1 MGRGAVIQCL
11 GRNDSKESHMSGS
24 INLTRI
30 FFVKWTGYCTHIYWQ
45 IESGVVPREPRTTA
59 TAARWPALGRPLKR
73 QLGAGSSTTRGHTH
87 LDGRGRRCQDSRSP
101 GAREPLAE
109 PCRKRSARAGL
120 VPSAPPL
127 CTPARQPLPFE
138 PQRPPHGPTRLLP
151 SLESGA
157 GCVDESPLVARGP
170 VPCR

>member
-45 IESGVVPREPRTTA
+45 IESGVVPRELRTTA
-59 TAARWPALGRPLKR
+59 TAARLPAPLAEAAGCRIVDHQGAHTPGRPR
-73 QLGAGSSTTRGHTH
+73 TAGSG
-87 LDGRGRRCQDSRSP
+87 LAVA